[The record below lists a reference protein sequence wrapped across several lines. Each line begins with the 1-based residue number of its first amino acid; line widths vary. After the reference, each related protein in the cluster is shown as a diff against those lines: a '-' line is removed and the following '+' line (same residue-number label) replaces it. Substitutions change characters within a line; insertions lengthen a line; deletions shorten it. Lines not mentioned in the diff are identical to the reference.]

1 MMSRSQLDAEVVVVG
16 AGPAGVSTAVHLA
29 RTGRH
34 VHLIDRAT
42 FPRDK
47 ICGDGLTTNA
57 LRELDRLGFAPAAV
71 PSWQPVYDIRIR
83 SIFGHEM
90 TAPLPRG
97 PGLYGAVAPRVELDT
112 ALVDLARAAGVKV
125 SEGTPLTG
133 ARQRHD
139 VVVIETSAG
148 TLRARY
154 AVAADGMWSPL
165 RKALGLDP
173 VGYLGDDHAFRQYF
187 EQVTGPAS
195 TDMFIFFEPDLLPF
209 YVWSF
214 PLPGNRANVGFGI
227 ERGGRHR
234 VRDMKW
240 LWPELL
246 ERPHVRTALGRDAR
260 PSGPHRAWPIPA
272 RIRSMP
278 PSDGRVLLVGDAIA
292 ACDPLT
298 GEGIGQA
305 LQTGRLAAAAIAS
318 GGDHPAAVRVRYRRA
333 LARHFRADDQM
344 SRLLMT
350 AIRHRKGIRV
360 GVRVAG
366 FNEWTRRQFARWLF
380 EDEPRGIAIAPWNWH
395 RDFLS
400 RPGAFL
406 DGEAADVS
414 QRLGNSAV
422 PNSSLSGSV

>member
-1 MMSRSQLDAEVVVVG
+1 MSVPKPEADVVVVG
-16 AGPAGVSTAVHLA
+16 AGPAGVSTAIHLA
-29 RTGRH
+29 RAGQQ

-57 LRELDRLGFAPAAV
+57 LRELERLGFSSAAV

-97 PGLYGAVAPRVELDT
+97 PGLYGAIAPRIQLDA

-133 ARQRHD
+133 AQQRHD
-139 VVVIETSAG
+139 VVEIDTPAG
-148 TLRARY
+148 TLRSRY

-187 EQVTGPAS
+187 EQITGPAA
-195 TDMFIFFEPDLLPF
+195 TDAFIFFEPDLLPF

-214 PLPGNRANVGFGI
+214 PLPDNRANVGFGI

-234 VRDMKW
+234 VRDMKR

-246 ERPHVRTALGRDAR
+246 ERPHVRAALGPQAR

-272 RIRSMP
+272 RIRAMP
-278 PSDGRVLLVGDAIA
+278 PADGRVLLVGDAIA

-305 LQTGRLAAAAIAS
+305 LQSGRLAAASIAS
-318 GGDHPAAVRVRYRRA
+318 GGDHPDAVRTRYRRA
-333 LARHFRADDQM
+333 LARHFRPDDQM
-344 SRLLMT
+344 SRLLMR
-350 AIRHRKGIRV
+350 AIRHRKGIRA
-360 GVRVAG
+360 GVRIAG

-395 RDFLS
+395 RDFLA

-406 DGEAADVS
+406 EGEPAGMP
-414 QRLGNSAV
+414 QRLGSSAV

>member
-1 MMSRSQLDAEVVVVG
+1 MLRVNRDADVVVVG
-16 AGPAGVSTAVHLA
+16 AGPAGVSTAIHLVRA
-29 RTGRH
+29 GLQ
-34 VHLIDRAT
+34 VQVIDRAT

-57 LRELDRLGFAPAAV
+57 LRELERIGFEPSSV
-71 PSWQPVYDIRIR
+71 PSWQPVHDIRIR
-83 SIFGHEM
+83 SMFGHEM

-97 PGLYGAVAPRVELDT
+97 PGLYGAIAPRIELDA
-112 ALVDLARAAGVKV
+112 ALVDLARSAGVKI
-125 SEGTPLTG
+125 SEGTPLTS
-133 ARQRHD
+133 ARQRGD
-139 VVVIETSAG
+139 AVEIDTGAG
-148 TLRARY
+148 TLRSAY
-154 AVAADGMWSPL
+154 AIGADGMWSPL

-187 EQVTGPAS
+187 ERITGPAA
-195 TDMFIFFEPDLLPF
+195 TDVFIFFEPDLLPF

-246 ERPHVRTALGRDAR
+246 DRPHVRAALGPDAR
-260 PSGPHRAWPIPA
+260 PSAPHRAWPIPA

-278 PSDGRVLLVGDAIA
+278 AADGRVLFVGDAIA

-305 LQTGRLAAAAIAS
+305 LQTGRLAAAAIAEGTS
-318 GGDHPAAVRVRYRRA
+318 APAAVRDRYRRA
-333 LARHFRADDQM
+333 LARHFRPDDQM
-344 SRLLMT
+344 SRLLMR
-350 AIRHRKGIRV
+350 AIRHRKGTRV
-360 GVRVAG
+360 AVRVAG
-366 FNEWTRRQFARWLF
+366 FNEWTRRNFARWLF
-380 EDEPRGIAIAPWNWH
+380 EDEPRGILFAPWNWH

-400 RPGAFL
+400 RPGAFA
-406 DGEAADVS
+406 DGAPAATP